1 MEEVDP
7 LLKYNPVNG
16 DPSEPSDSKPA
27 AWKWVLSI
35 LLSLVLSG
43 GFALGFVQSNGQ
55 WNKLEVLDWI
65 ALMTCTVPLLF
76 LEVFLGIPFVMK
88 QFQLWSRKSKA
99 FIFFPTSIIVATY
112 IGFGLFYKRY
122 DPLATIY
129 VIMTCFAILGSMRNI
144 SRRHEMDLPREDYW
158 TELLIWLLIWV
169 PLDLRW
175 YYKDYFYGAGFM
187 AYDWWALVVTLFVIL
202 GWGVQWPHDEF
213 KFRIVPTGWRDVVVP
228 IGFMVIQ
235 AAAIVPLGIWLDFLH
250 FPPKDGYLSPL
261 DGLAVFAENF
271 VTVALTEEVLFRG
284 ILMPWFEHVMP
295 SKHGWFGV
303 VCSSLVFGA
312 MHWPRRTGVEARLIY
327 VLLAVIAGVIYALT
341 AKLSR
346 GLFGSALLHAL
357 TDTAW
362 AVVLN

>member
-1 MEEVDP
+1 
-7 LLKYNPVNG
+7 
-16 DPSEPSDSKPA
+16 
-27 AWKWVLSI
+27 
-35 LLSLVLSG
+35 
-43 GFALGFVQSNGQ
+43 
-55 WNKLEVLDWI
+55 
-65 ALMTCTVPLLF
+65 
-76 LEVFLGIPFVMK
+76 
-88 QFQLWSRKSKA
+88 
-99 FIFFPTSIIVATY
+99 
-112 IGFGLFYKRY
+112 
-122 DPLATIY
+122 
-129 VIMTCFAILGSMRNI
+129 
-144 SRRHEMDLPREDYW
+144 
-158 TELLIWLLIWV
+158 
-169 PLDLRW
+169 
-175 YYKDYFYGAGFM
+175 
-187 AYDWWALVVTLFVIL
+187 
-202 GWGVQWPHDEF
+202 
-213 KFRIVPTGWRDVVVP
+213 
-228 IGFMVIQ
+228 
-235 AAAIVPLGIWLDFLH
+235 LH